1 MKKILLLITL
11 SMLITANVAKAQ
23 ETDETQNAG
32 NITGGLRFGYFSYSS
47 VLTAMSGYNE
57 AKQQITTLRK
67 QFDDELKRCED
78 DFNVK
83 YEQFIEDQKLLAP
96 SIYQKRQAE
105 LQELLEKNVVFKKE
119 AERLLQQA
127 ENDAY
132 QPLHQ
137 QLKETLAEVSRQQGL
152 AFVLNTDNNT
162 VPFINTAYG
171 TDLTA
176 LLINKLK

>member
-1 MKKILLLITL
+1 
-11 SMLITANVAKAQ
+11 
-23 ETDETQNAG
+23 
-32 NITGGLRFGYFSYSS
+32 
-47 VLTAMSGYNE
+47 
-57 AKQQITTLRK
+57 
-67 QFDDELKRCED
+67 
-78 DFNVK
+78 
-83 YEQFIEDQKLLAP
+83 
-96 SIYQKRQAE
+96 
-105 LQELLEKNVVFKKE
+105 VVFKKE